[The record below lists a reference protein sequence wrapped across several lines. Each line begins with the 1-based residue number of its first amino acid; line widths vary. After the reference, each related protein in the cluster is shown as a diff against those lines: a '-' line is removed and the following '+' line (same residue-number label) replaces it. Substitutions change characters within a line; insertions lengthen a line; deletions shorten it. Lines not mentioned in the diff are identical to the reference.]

1 MSTTPTVTALS
12 SLPNQGNSNGQY
24 FSFSENANNN
34 GYFPGN
40 YNGNGPAF
48 TQNDFEASYTG
59 KITISASGGGTYT
72 FGLNS
77 DDGSMVFIDG
87 NAVVND
93 NNYQGQNGSNPA
105 TQATGSVYLAP
116 GPHDITILYYQGT
129 GGYGLNA
136 SYNGPDSGNVAVNL
150 PNAVLSPSSMTVGS
164 LDGSGSVQLQSGVN
178 LIAGGDNTSST
189 FGGVISGIGALTKT
203 GTGMMV
209 LTNASTF
216 AGNTVVS
223 AGTLQLGDGAAN
235 NGSVAG
241 NVFNQSVLAFA
252 NPAAQTFGGT
262 IFGSGMVTK
271 SAAGALVLPVGNPY
285 TGGTQISAGQVTL
298 NNAYGLGN
306 GPITL
311 GGGTVLRVQPNG
323 VGGFGGNGTA
333 GAGWTLNR
341 NDNSGNPPFI
351 SNNVLTLTDNN
362 GSEARSAFLNSPVN
376 ASGNFTATFV
386 YQTPT
391 VNNSTNTGAGST
403 ADGVTFLLQNTGPT
417 AVGGSGGSL
426 GGSGINNDVGVT
438 FNIYPGHTIGIG
450 AISGGADPA
459 PPAIPSIRS
468 TSSTTTIRSW

>member
-1 MSTTPTVTALS
+1 M
-12 SLPNQGNSNGQY
+12 
-24 FSFSENANNN
+24 
-34 GYFPGN
+34 
-40 YNGNGPAF
+40 
-48 TQNDFEASYTG
+48 
-59 KITISASGGGTYT
+59 
-72 FGLNS
+72 
-77 DDGSMVFIDG
+77 
-87 NAVVND
+87 
-93 NNYQGQNGSNPA
+93 
-105 TQATGSVYLAP
+105 
-116 GPHDITILYYQGT
+116 
-129 GGYGLNA
+129 
-136 SYNGPDSGNVAVNL
+136 
-150 PNAVLSPSSMTVGS
+150 
-164 LDGSGSVQLQSGVN
+164 
-178 LIAGGDNTSST
+178 
-189 FGGVISGIGALTKT
+189 TKT

-311 GGGTVLRVQPNG
+311 GGGTVCGQPNG

-391 VNNSTNTGAGST
+391 VNNSTNTSAGST